1 MRGRGRVGL
10 TLLGLLLAAGAARAA
25 EPSPADEVQICFS
38 DTDSTPYVHR
48 NARKDWEGAA
58 LDLVRAAFERAG
70 LRPHFTGLPWA
81 RCVREVKGFDQ
92 RRVFEAMM
100 PGSRSADREAEYL
113 LSAPLHF
120 EHGGVWYPKARFPD
134 GPRLVSRADLAHY
147 QLCGMHGSNFY
158 WLERWG
164 VKAID
169 TQALSVQAVLD
180 KLEKGRCELF
190 PASREIPLTSAEA
203 RRAFISPALAFEPYP
218 DESEFSRHVL
228 FTRSGERGAALRA
241 RFNEALIALHRSG
254 EADRIYRRYLPFGTS
269 VHAEDLAPAKLPR

>member
-1 MRGRGRVGL
+1 MGRRGLG
-10 TLLGLLLAAGAARAA
+10 LLGLLLAAGAARAA
-25 EPSPADEVQICFS
+25 DAVQVCFS
-38 DTDSTPYVHR
+38 DTDSTPFVHR
-48 NARKDWEGAA
+48 NAQKEWEGAA

-70 LRPHFTGLPWA
+70 LRPRFTGLPWA
-81 RCVREVKGFDQ
+81 RCVREVQGFDQ
-92 RRVFEAMM
+92 RQGFEAMM

-120 EHGGVWYPKARFPD
+120 EHGGVWYAKARFPD
-134 GPRLVSRADLAHY
+134 GPHLDSRRELARY
-147 QLCGMHGSNFY
+147 QLCGMRGANY
-158 WLERWG
+158 AWLATWG

-169 TQALSVQAVLD
+169 AQALSVQAVLD
-180 KLEKGRCELF
+180 KLEKQRCELF

-218 DESEFSRHVL
+218 DETEFSRHVL
-228 FTRSGERGAALRA
+228 FTRSGTRGAELRA

-269 VHAEDLAPAKLPR
+269 VHADDLAPAKLPR